1 MRQEKAGAKSTMRP
15 FVELTHP
22 SEIVSRN
29 AYAITCAAALFLRD
43 GIASVRMTDIADAAG
58 IGVATLYRHYK
69 TKTKIAICAGT
80 FMWNRFNSRIRGFIE
95 ADEFL
100 ALSGAER
107 LSMLFGTY
115 IDAYTAHPDFVRF
128 LDEFDHLMLAEGL
141 ALAELEAYGG
151 AIDSFYI
158 IFEDAYRLGLADG
171 TIAREVDFAVFYR
184 TIAHAMMGIAQKL
197 VRGEIIPSDDFSQGR
212 RELECIVQM
221 ARRTLGIADEG

>member
-1 MRQEKAGAKSTMRP
+1 MRP

-22 SEIVSRN
+22 SEIVNRN

-69 TKTKIAICAGT
+69 TKTKIAIHAGT
-80 FMWNRFNSRIRGFIE
+80 LMWNRFNGRIRRSIE

-100 ALSGAER
+100 AMSGAER
-107 LSMLFGTY
+107 LSMLLGKY

-128 LDEFDHLMLAEGL
+128 IDEFDHLMLAEHL
-141 ALAELEAYGG
+141 APAELKAYGG
-151 AIDSFYI
+151 AIDSFYV
-158 IFEDAYRLGLADG
+158 IFEDAYQLGLADG
-171 TIAREVDFAVFYR
+171 TITREVDFGVFYR
-184 TIAHAMMGIAQKL
+184 TIAHAMMGVAQKL

-221 ARRTLGIADEG
+221 AQRTLGIADAE